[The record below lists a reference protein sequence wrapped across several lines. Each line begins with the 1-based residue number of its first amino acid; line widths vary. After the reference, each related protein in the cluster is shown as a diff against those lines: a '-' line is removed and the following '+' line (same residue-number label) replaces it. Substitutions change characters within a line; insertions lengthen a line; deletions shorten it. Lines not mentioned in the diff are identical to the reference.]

1 MRKAL
6 GKKPPEHECSA
17 YCDKD
22 DDGICYVKRDEDC
35 AKAYHYR
42 QALIEAA
49 DELETR
55 LGNDG
60 KCSWCDDMD
69 RKQLCFYHNLIQ
81 EMKKSAGVK

>member
-1 MRKAL
+1 MWNNT
-6 GKKPPEHECSA
+6 
-17 YCDKD
+17 
-22 DDGICYVKRDEDC
+22 EDSTH
-35 AKAYHYR
+35 AIEEHYR
-42 QALIEAA
+42 QALLDAA